1 MGHMKKIKL
10 LIVVSLLL
18 NMVLG
23 GVILGMSV
31 REYDRSPVAALKV
44 WGTNELP
51 EEKRASFNA
60 MMTKLENDTQDVR
73 QQVLDTRKEMYRQL
87 SAEPYDKKAYMA
99 TVAKFQR
106 LMKSQMQQ
114 FTQAVADYAGELT
127 PEERTSLAT
136 MLERRPPG
144 RFSKNPLPEKVAEGA
159 AK

>member
-23 GVILGMSV
+23 GMLLGMGM
-31 REYDRSPVAALKV
+31 REHDRSPVAALKV

-60 MMTKLENDTQDVR
+60 MMQKLEKDTEGVR
-73 QQVLDTRKEMYRQL
+73 QQVIGTRKEMYRQL
-87 SAEPYDKKAYMA
+87 SAEPYNKQAYLA

-114 FTQAVADYAGELT
+114 FTLAVANYAAELT
-127 PEERTSLAT
+127 PEERASLAT

-144 RFSKNPLPEKVAEGA
+144 RFSKNPLPEKATEVS
-159 AK
+159 K